1 METTNGDRG
10 GPAAFS
16 LAGKRIL
23 VTGANTGI
31 GQGIAVAIARV
42 GGAVVGA
49 GRSAMDETAGAVE
62 RAGGRFDAVAVDL
75 SDPAEA
81 VAMLDRAWETTGPL
95 DGLVNNAGIIR
106 RADAVDLTEA
116 DWDEV
121 MDVNL
126 KSVFRLSQGFARR
139 AIAAGRQGRIV
150 NIASVLSFQGGI
162 RVASYTA
169 SKHGVLGLTRLLA
182 CEWAAKGINVNAIAP
197 GYVETNNTQ
206 ALRADPD
213 RDASIRARIPAGR
226 WGRPEDI
233 GDVAVFLLAP
243 ASGYMHGAT
252 VAVDGGWLA
261 R

>member
-1 METTNGDRG
+1 MSDLS
-10 GPAAFS
+10 AFS

-31 GQGIAVAIARV
+31 GQGIAVSVARA
-42 GGAVVGA
+42 GAAVIGV
-49 GRSAMDETAGAVE
+49 GRSAMDETAQKVAAVK
-62 RAGGRFDAVAVDL
+62 GRF
-75 SDPAEA
+75 EA
-81 VAMLDRAWETTGPL
+81 VATDLGDPAKAADMLDRVWDEIGPL

-106 RADAVDLTEA
+106 RADAVELTEA

-121 MDVNL
+121 MDINL
-126 KSVFRLSQGFARR
+126 KTVFRLSQSFARR
-139 AIAAGRQGRIV
+139 VLAQPGRRGKIV

-182 CEWAAKGINVNAIAP
+182 CEWASKGINVNGIAP
-197 GYVETNNTQ
+197 GYIETNNTE

-213 RDASIRARIPAGR
+213 RSAAILGRIPAAR
-226 WGRPEDI
+226 WGQPGDI
-233 GDVAVFLLAP
+233 GDAAVFLLAP
-243 ASGYMHGAT
+243 ASDYMHGA
-252 VAVDGGWLA
+252 VMPVDGGWLA

>member
-1 METTNGDRG
+1 MSDLS
-10 GPAAFS
+10 AFS

-31 GQGIAVAIARV
+31 GQGIAVSVARA
-42 GGAVVGA
+42 GAAVIGV
-49 GRSAMDETAGAVE
+49 GRSPMDETAQKVAAVK
-62 RAGGRFDAVAVDL
+62 GRF
-75 SDPAEA
+75 EA
-81 VAMLDRAWETTGPL
+81 VATDLGDPAKAADMLDRVWDEIGPL

-106 RADAVDLTEA
+106 RADAVELTEA

-121 MDVNL
+121 MDINL
-126 KSVFRLSQGFARR
+126 KTVFRLSQSFARR
-139 AIAAGRQGRIV
+139 VLAQPGRRGKIV

-182 CEWAAKGINVNAIAP
+182 CEWASKGINVNGIAP
-197 GYVETNNTQ
+197 GYIETNNTE

-213 RDASIRARIPAGR
+213 RSAAILGRIPAAR
-226 WGRPEDI
+226 WGQPGDI
-233 GDVAVFLLAP
+233 GDAAVFLLAP
-243 ASGYMHGAT
+243 ASDYMHGA
-252 VAVDGGWLA
+252 VMPVDGGWLA

>member
-1 METTNGDRG
+1 MSDLS
-10 GPAAFS
+10 AFS

-31 GQGIAVAIARV
+31 GQGIAVSVARA
-42 GGAVVGA
+42 GAAVIGV
-49 GRSAMDETAGAVE
+49 GRSAMDETAQKVAAVK
-62 RAGGRFDAVAVDL
+62 GRFETVATDL
-75 SDPAEA
+75 GDPAKA
-81 VAMLDRAWETTGPL
+81 ADMLDRVWDEIGPL

-106 RADAVDLTEA
+106 RADAVELTEA

-121 MDVNL
+121 MDINL
-126 KSVFRLSQGFARR
+126 KTVFRLSQSFARR
-139 AIAAGRQGRIV
+139 VLAQPGRRGKIV

-182 CEWAAKGINVNAIAP
+182 CEWASKGINVNGIAP
-197 GYVETNNTQ
+197 GYIETNNTE

-213 RDASIRARIPAGR
+213 RSAAILGRIPAAR
-226 WGRPEDI
+226 WGQPGDI
-233 GDVAVFLLAP
+233 GDAAVFLLAP
-243 ASGYMHGAT
+243 ASDYMHGA
-252 VAVDGGWLA
+252 VMPVDGGWLA